1 MLNSGNEDDDGV
13 AAAVGERESDSERGK
28 CRGKK

>member
-1 MLNSGNEDDDGV
+1 MLNSGNEDGDG
-13 AAAVGERESDSERGK
+13 AVVERESVCDSERGK